1 MDTRIKYNFTPE
13 EELDIATRYSS
24 GGISQGK
31 LRAEYNCSLEKIK
44 RILKK
49 HGARKPPGKNL
60 PKRKGKPTAFTE
72 EEEKEIIH
80 KYTVED
86 KSSVTIGK
94 EMGRTYGSI
103 IYVLQRHQIPRRKST
118 GGSMKNCF
126 YATPRKFRQKE
137 DHPNWKGGSTING
150 QGYRTI
156 LNPKRDEPK
165 ERQYVLEH
173 RYVMEQHL
181 NRKLLEYEHVHHI
194 NGIKTDNRLEN
205 LVVKT
210 STDHYGSV
218 TCPHCLTHFRIR

>member
-1 MDTRIKYNFTPE
+1 MPPKGTKHTKKSLRKIH
-13 EELDIATRYSS
+13 IAFL
-24 GGISQGK
+24 G
-31 LRAEYNCSLEKIK
+31 
-44 RILKK
+44 
-49 HGARKPPGKNL
+49 RKPNSNSFK
-60 PKRKGKPTAFTE
+60 KG
-72 EEEKEIIH
+72 
-80 KYTVED
+80 VE
-86 KSSVTIGK
+86 
-94 EMGRTYGSI
+94 
-103 IYVLQRHQIPRRKST
+103 
-118 GGSMKNCF
+118 
-126 YATPRKFRQKE
+126 
-137 DHPNWKGGSTING
+137 HPNWKGGSTING